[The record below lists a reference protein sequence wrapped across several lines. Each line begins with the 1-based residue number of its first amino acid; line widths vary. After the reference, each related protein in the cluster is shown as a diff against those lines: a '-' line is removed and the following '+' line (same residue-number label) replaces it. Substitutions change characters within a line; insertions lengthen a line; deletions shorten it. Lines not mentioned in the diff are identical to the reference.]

1 MKFGRYRIY
10 VKGHRS
16 QVQVIALLIN
26 IIGFLFLMERVY
38 YVVDL
43 CKQLWNYKMC
53 MVRIARQNALEGSC
67 SDVIACDVEL
77 H

>member
-1 MKFGRYRIY
+1 MKFGRYIIY

-26 IIGFLFLMERVY
+26 IIGFSFLMEGVY

-43 CKQLWNYKMC
+43 CNSCGIIKCAWN
-53 MVRIARQNALEGSC
+53 A
-67 SDVIACDVEL
+67 
-77 H
+77 

>member
-1 MKFGRYRIY
+1 MKFVRYRIY

-26 IIGFLFLMERVY
+26 IIGFSFFMERVY

-43 CKQLWNYKMC
+43 CISCEIIKCAW
-53 MVRIARQNALEGSC
+53 IA
-67 SDVIACDVEL
+67 
-77 H
+77 

>member
-10 VKGHRS
+10 VKGHDHSS

-26 IIGFLFLMERVY
+26 VIGFLFLMERAY

-43 CKQLWNYKMC
+43 CKQL
-53 MVRIARQNALEGSC
+53 
-67 SDVIACDVEL
+67 
-77 H
+77 